1 MPRVPCPAPPRD
13 ILFSI
18 ATNVKEEFSLPAIA
32 SGENPL
38 RAGMRLEPTAP
49 PCAMV
54 IFGATG
60 DLTRRKLLP
69 ALYRLAQQRLVPSEF
84 AILGTARQQ
93 HSDDEF
99 RAAMKAAI
107 TEFGPD
113 DSLDENAWQSFAQR
127 IFYVA
132 GDFNDAELY
141 GKLKIKLEEVDK
153 EYDTDGNRIFYL
165 ATAPDN
171 FGLIAKQLGEAGIA
185 RPRSAK
191 ATAKAGVK
199 GKAAAKKPWT
209 RIIVEKPFGR
219 DLESARGLNK
229 TLAAV
234 FDESQIYRIDH
245 YLGKETVQN
254 LLVFRFANSIFEPLW
269 NRQYIDHIQITNAE
283 TIGVEGRGGYYE
295 TAGALRDMIQ
305 NHVFQVTSLIA
316 MEPPASLSA
325 NGVRDEKIK
334 AMQSVRPFVGGID
347 EFVARGQ
354 YGAGTVLGDTVPGYR
369 EEPGVDSNSST
380 ETFAALKLSFDNWRW
395 SGVPFYIRSGKRLQK
410 QVTEIA
416 IQFKE
421 VPHRL
426 FDASDSPLQ
435 PNVLVIRIQPNEGIS
450 LRFGAKLPGQALR
463 IRSVNMDF
471 RYGSSF
477 GVKPPEAYERL
488 LLDCMLG
495 DSTLYA
501 RRDMVE
507 RGWEI
512 VTPILEAWKKP
523 AADFPNYESGSWGP
537 QAAFELIERDGR
549 DWRKL

>member
-1 MPRVPCPAPPRD
+1 
-13 ILFSI
+13 
-18 ATNVKEEFSLPAIA
+18 
-32 SGENPL
+32 
-38 RAGMRLEPTAP
+38 
-49 PCAMV
+49 MV

-84 AILGTARQQ
+84 AILGTARQP
-93 HSDDEF
+93 HSEEEF
-99 RAAMKAAI
+99 RELMKAAVA
-107 TEFGPD
+107 EFGPD
-113 DSLDENAWQSFAQR
+113 DSLDESEWLSFAKR

-132 GDFNDAELY
+132 GEFSDAELY
-141 GKLKIKLEEVDK
+141 QKLKTKLEAIDSEF
-153 EYDTDGNRIFYL
+153 DTRGNRIFYL
-165 ATAPDN
+165 ATAPDF
-171 FGLIAKQLGEAGIA
+171 FGVIANNWATPKL
-185 RPRSAK
+185 AK
-191 ATAKAGVK
+191 PAKGS
-199 GKAAAKKPWT
+199 WT
-209 RIIVEKPFGR
+209 RIIVEKPFGH
-219 DLESARGLNK
+219 DLESARALNK

-295 TAGALRDMIQ
+295 KAGALRDMIQ

-334 AMQSVRPFVGGID
+334 AMQSVRPLSRILSN
-347 EFVARGQ
+347 EFVVRGQ
-354 YGAGTVLGDTVPGYR
+354 YGPGTVLGDTVPGYR
-369 EEPGVDSNSST
+369 EEPGVDPNSST
-380 ETFAALKLSFDNWRW
+380 ETFAALKLYIDNWRW
-395 SGVPFYIRSGKRLQK
+395 AGVPFYLRSGKRLQK
-410 QVTEIA
+410 HITEIA

-421 VPHRL
+421 VPQRL
-426 FDASDSPLQ
+426 FTDSDAPLQ
-435 PNVLVIRIQPNEGIS
+435 PNVLVIRIQPNEGIT
-450 LRFGAKLPGQALR
+450 LRFGAKLPGQAMR
-463 IRSVNMDF
+463 IRAVNMDF

-512 VTPILEAWKKP
+512 VAPILEAWKQP
-523 AADFPNYESGSWGP
+523 APDFPNYEAGSWGP

-549 DWRKL
+549 GIGRKSVKQKSEVRSKRLEV